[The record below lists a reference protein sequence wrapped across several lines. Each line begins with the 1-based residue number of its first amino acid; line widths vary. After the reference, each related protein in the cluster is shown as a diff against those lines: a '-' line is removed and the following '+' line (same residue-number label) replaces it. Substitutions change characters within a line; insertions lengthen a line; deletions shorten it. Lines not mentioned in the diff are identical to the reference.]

1 MCDEAIAISG
11 SNSRN
16 NAEYRGFPVING
28 RKEVERLADLIEKKT
43 KEHEEEVD
51 IQLIID
57 GKEIGM
63 VPFVQRT
70 LQNVVIGAVKALDGY
85 EEGKEIVIRIN

>member
-1 MCDEAIAISG
+1 
-11 SNSRN
+11 
-16 NAEYRGFPVING
+16 
-28 RKEVERLADLIEKKT
+28 
-43 KEHEEEVD
+43 
-51 IQLIID
+51 
-57 GKEIGM
+57 M